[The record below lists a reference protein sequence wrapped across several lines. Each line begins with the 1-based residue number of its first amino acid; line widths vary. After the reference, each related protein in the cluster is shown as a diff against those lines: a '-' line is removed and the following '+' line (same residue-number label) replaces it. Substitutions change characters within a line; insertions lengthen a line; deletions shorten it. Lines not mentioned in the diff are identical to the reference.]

1 MSDLLSGLGGL
12 MKGLSGFMPQ
22 DDPNVQLMSAQT
34 ELSNLKKQ
42 EAELYAEIGKRA
54 AEQYGLDSFGELSDR
69 IKLVQANIAAALT
82 KLQGLQGEKDA
93 KEKAEK
99 EALEG
104 RTCPECGH
112 RNPEG
117 VKFCQECGAKVGVR
131 KNNCQSCGAV
141 NPAGVKFCQECGSKL
156 DGGRGAICPSCSL
169 ENPLGTRFCGEC
181 GARLE

>member
-93 KEKAEK
+93 KEKAERK
-99 EALEG
+99 
-104 RTCPECGH
+104 PW
-112 RNPEG
+112 
-117 VKFCQECGAKVGVR
+117 KGAHAPSADIGILRESSSVR
-131 KNNCQSCGAV
+131 SAA
-141 NPAGVKFCQECGSKL
+141 P
-156 DGGRGAICPSCSL
+156 R
-169 ENPLGTRFCGEC
+169 
-181 GARLE
+181 